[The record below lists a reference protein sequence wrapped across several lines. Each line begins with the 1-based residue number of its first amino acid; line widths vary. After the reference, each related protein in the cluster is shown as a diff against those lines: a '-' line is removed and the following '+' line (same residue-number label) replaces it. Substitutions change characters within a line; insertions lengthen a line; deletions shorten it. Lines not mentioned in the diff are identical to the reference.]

1 MKINKIDARK
11 ISVIIAEAVSIRVML
26 ILKLRM
32 FIMQGRTI
40 GTN

>member
-11 ISVIIAEAVSIRVML
+11 IRVIIAEAVSILVMV